1 MLQIRIELDLID
13 ARRDGGRCKRRLEVR
28 LKVV

>member
-1 MLQIRIELDLID
+1 MLQIWIELDLID
-13 ARRDGGRCKRRLEVR
+13 VQRDGRRCKRRLGVR